1 MGPELTFQ
9 RIAQLAETRASCTIS
24 VLLVIRFLSYVRK
37 MSNAWATIVEIPD
50 VLEIVTVLTIGRS
63 AEMENVLTHADSENA
78 VIASMASADIWN
90 QMETA
95 S

>member
-1 MGPELTFQ
+1 M
-9 RIAQLAETRASCTIS
+9 
-24 VLLVIRFLSYVRK
+24 
-37 MSNAWATIVEIPD
+37 
-50 VLEIVTVLTIGRS
+50 LEIVTVLTIGRS